1 MGRSVV
7 FQKWN
12 DKHGY
17 TYGDYRLYDRD
28 ITRDD
33 YLEYDDKV
41 IN

>member
-12 DKHGY
+12 DKHSY